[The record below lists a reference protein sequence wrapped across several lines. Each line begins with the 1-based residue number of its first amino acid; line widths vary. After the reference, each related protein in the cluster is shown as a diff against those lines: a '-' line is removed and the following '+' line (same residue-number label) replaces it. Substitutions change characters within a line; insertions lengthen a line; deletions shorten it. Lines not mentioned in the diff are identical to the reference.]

1 MGSENRAGD
10 PWALPQEPTLADLL
24 RAWARDIELGIRTHV
39 PATVVSYA
47 AATNTALV
55 QVGALPVQRVADP
68 TKIPATTVSLKGVP
82 PNAEATLQPIQLKVP
97 VAQLRTNT
105 ARFTLP
111 LTTGDQ
117 GMLHVCDRSLEAWML
132 AGVPSDPQLAF
143 THALKDSVFVPGL
156 FATTSPAVPPIDAV
170 AVNIDGT
177 AIKIGNALTS
187 VEHVVKA
194 ESLMLALIAAV
205 TATTVTPTDGGA
217 SFKATL
223 LAQLA
228 LILPA
233 QIASVKVTVE

>member
-1 MGSENRAGD
+1 MGSENQVGD
-10 PWALPQEPTLADLL
+10 AFTPSVDDDLPSLL
-24 RAWARDIELGIRTHV
+24 RKWARNIKLGIRTHV
-39 PATVVSYA
+39 PSSVISYDV
-47 AATNTALV
+47 ATNTAMV
-55 QVGALPVQRVADP
+55 QVGTLPVVRVTDP
-68 TKIPATTVSLKGVP
+68 TKLPATMVSLKGVP

-97 VAQLRTNT
+97 VAQLRTST
-105 ARFTLP
+105 SRFTLP
-111 LTTGDQ
+111 ITTGDQ

-132 AGVPSDPQLAF
+132 TGVPSDPQLAF

-205 TATTVTPTDGGA
+205 TATVVVPTDGGA
-217 SFKATL
+217 SFKSTL